1 MAYTVS
7 IAPGTNPIEGATQG
21 FYTITLNGPAPIGGL
36 TVNYGLAGTATTGVD
51 YTLLAGSNITNLTGS
66 SFTIAAG
73 QTSATVLINAN
84 DDGIADPGET
94 VQLNILAGTGYSI
107 YNAAQPFIA
116 ASPVSVGDA
125 PLDMAVG
132 DFNGDGKADLV
143 TANSLDN
150 TVSIRLGDGLGG
162 FGGSTSLAMGTYPM
176 GVVVGDFNGDGNVDI
191 ATANLNSNNIS
202 VRLGNGLG
210 ALATSAIFSWGPP
223 LVTWPWATL
232 MAMAVLT
239 WWPLPRLTP
248 VSRFCWGM
256 GRGAL
261 VGLAPSLQALTPT
274 R

>member
-150 TVSIRLGDGLGG
+150 TVSIRLGDGLGA
-162 FGGSTSLAMGTYPM
+162 SAAAPAWPWAPIPWVWWWATLM
-176 GVVVGDFNGDGNVDI
+176 
-191 ATANLNSNNIS
+191 ATATWIS
-202 VRLGNGLG
+202 PPPISTPTIFRFGWEMGWG

-256 GRGAL
+256 GRGLWWA
-261 VGLAPSLQALTPT
+261 
-274 R
+274 